1 MPSASRLG
9 DMTNGH
15 GFPPKPI
22 VSGSSNVFINGIPAA
37 RQGDTTPIHCLGP
50 ICHSGA
56 IAMGSTTVFING
68 KPAARMGDPDCCGD
82 TMGFG
87 SSNVFIGG

>member
-1 MPSASRLG
+1 MPAIMRLG

-22 VSGSSNVFINGIPAA
+22 VSGASTVFINGVPAA
-37 RQGDTTPIHCLGP
+37 RQGDATSVHCLGP

-56 IAMGSTTVFING
+56 IAAGSSTVFVEG
-68 KPAARMGDPDCCGD
+68 KPAARTGDPDCCGD
-82 TMGFG
+82 TMGPG
-87 SSNVFIGG
+87 SGNVICG